1 MDKLS
6 EHPLYCY
13 LNPQEKEL
21 LKQAMHKKTFIAHE
35 KIITIGNRNRDII
48 CLEEGSVSVQVEDID
63 GAIHEVARIH
73 KGSLVGEMNFI
84 IPTRRTANV
93 VALTEVEADL
103 ISYDKLSALLKE
115 YPSLAYKIFAALN
128 IQLRDK
134 YLGMMEPAVDT
145 LA

>member
-21 LKQAMHKKTFIAHE
+21 LKPAVQQISFVANE
-35 KIITIGNRNRDII
+35 RIITIGNRNRDII
-48 CLEEGSVSVQVEDID
+48 CLEEGSVSVQVEDLD
-63 GAIHEVARIH
+63 GAVHEVARIH
-73 KGSLVGEMNFI
+73 AGSLVGEMNFI

-93 VALTEVEADL
+93 VALNKVEADL
-103 ISYDKLSALLKE
+103 ISYDKLSALLKV

-128 IQLRDK
+128 IQLRNK
-134 YLGMMEPAVDT
+134 YWRMMGPAID
-145 LA
+145 